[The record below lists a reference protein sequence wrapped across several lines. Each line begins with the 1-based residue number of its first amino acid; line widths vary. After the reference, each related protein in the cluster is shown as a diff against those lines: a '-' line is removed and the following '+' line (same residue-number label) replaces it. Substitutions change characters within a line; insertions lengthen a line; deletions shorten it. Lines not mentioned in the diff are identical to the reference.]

1 MAWFSDG
8 GKQHMHKYFIMC
20 SRCGGKRDIYHYGII
35 WSLCGGQQHIGHFYV
50 EVNNTSAIFMVLV
63 FFVVGRRDQFM
74 FMIWSLC

>member
-50 EVNNTSAIFMVLV
+50 EVNNTSAIFMWRSTTHRPFLW
-63 FFVVGRRDQFM
+63 F
-74 FMIWSLC
+74 